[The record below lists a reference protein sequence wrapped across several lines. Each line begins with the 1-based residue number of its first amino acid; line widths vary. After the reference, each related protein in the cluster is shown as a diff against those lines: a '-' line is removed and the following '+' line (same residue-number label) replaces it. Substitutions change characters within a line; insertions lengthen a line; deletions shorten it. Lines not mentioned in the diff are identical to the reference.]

1 MDGPGLSELDERGT
15 EGAEKV
21 KVKRG
26 RTSHLLGRGG
36 GRGGGGCTSSSS
48 FVFVPGS
55 VAPVRGGK
63 EKESEGQSLFVCLFC
78 LSFVV
83 CLSTTSGVCFVCVCH
98 PTNVEFEVVL
108 DVSLIYTRSHPLHV
122 RRGK

>member
-63 EKESEGQSLFVCLFC
+63 RNHKVKVCLFVCFVCRLFVNN
-78 LSFVV
+78 L
-83 CLSTTSGVCFVCVCH
+83 GVCFVCVFH

>member
-36 GRGGGGCTSSSS
+36 GRDGGGCTSSSS

-63 EKESEGQSLFVCLFC
+63 RNQKVKVCLF
-78 LSFVV
+78 
-83 CLSTTSGVCFVCVCH
+83 VCFVCRLSFVCQQPRGFVLFVCSTP
-98 PTNVEFEVVL
+98 PTSNL
-108 DVSLIYTRSHPLHV
+108 KWSSTSLLYMHGLILFT
-122 RRGK
+122 